1 MVTTMPIGSI
11 ELRTLLFFC
20 TAFWTGNENLSFAL
34 RHIQNRT
41 ASFAFKVDSGFAV
54 DPFLVKQAPPSLGL
68 YHQLLVLG
76 QLTSSCCNV
85 P

>member
-20 TAFWTGNENLSFAL
+20 TAFWTGDENLSFAF

-41 ASFAFKVDSGFAV
+41 ASFAFEVDSGFAV
-54 DPFLVKQAPPSLGL
+54 DPLLVKQTPPSLGL
-68 YHQLLVLG
+68 HHKLLILG
-76 QLTSSCCNV
+76 QLARPCCDV
-85 P
+85 L